1 MKYIITETDENTPI
15 ITLDVNNDKVTST
28 FSEVEKGTWKPCVL
42 HGIMLLATLSIF
54 VLIVACCSTSISVG
68 SVNLGVRWV
77 MEIVRS
83 DPGMVA
89 LTYLGTVFSLVSL
102 LMFFCTLWYKM
113 IQGNHKALKNR
124 YDLALQLLN
133 TMKEV
138 RPFLSGTER
147 NGLGGKVYLVPM
159 PDKTKTVHDTKDVG
173 KKTTKEEAE
182 AKDTESGEEVEEK
195 TAETRGTK
203 DEAKKSAIPSSEVG
217 DSQPDV
223 LSFLKDVEEMS
234 SWSKRAVHS
243 SCTETLSSFGPIQT
257 QFTIPSVTTITIPP
271 IGVLGEPGTSYLY
284 YWCPNQKD
292 Q

>member
-28 FSEVEKGTWKPCVL
+28 FSEVEKGTWKPFVL
-42 HGIMLLATLSIF
+42 NGIMFLATLSIL
-54 VLIVACCSTSISVG
+54 VLTVACPKSISVG
-68 SVNLGVRWV
+68 SVNLGVHWV

-83 DPGMVA
+83 DPGMVV

-102 LMFFCTLWYKM
+102 LMFFCALWYKM

-124 YDLALQLLN
+124 YDFASQLLN

-147 NGLGGKVYLVPM
+147 NGLGAKVYLVPM

-195 TAETRGTK
+195 TAETRGTE
-203 DEAKKSAIPSSEVG
+203 DETKKSSIPSLEVE

-223 LSFLKDVEEMS
+223 PSFLKDVEGMS
-234 SWSKRAVHS
+234 SWRKRAVHS
-243 SCTETLSSFGPIQT
+243 FYAEALSSSGPIQT
-257 QFTIPSVTTITIPP
+257 QLTIPSVTTLAIPP

>member
-28 FSEVEKGTWKPCVL
+28 FFEVTKGTLKPFVL
-42 HGIMLLATLSIF
+42 NGIMLLATLSIF
-54 VLIVACCSTSISVG
+54 VLIVACSTSISVG
-68 SVNLGVRWV
+68 SVNLGVHWV

-124 YDLALQLLN
+124 YDLASQLLN

-138 RPFLSGTER
+138 RPFLSRTER

-195 TAETRGTK
+195 SAETRDTE
-203 DEAKKSAIPSSEVG
+203 DEAKKKCDSQFGEVG

-223 LSFLKDVEEMS
+223 PSFLKDVEKMS
-234 SWSKRAVHS
+234 SWRKRAVHS